1 MPKLLYR
8 RLTTLSAITLL
19 AFTTTACSTND
30 QVSNVDGKATATYK
44 TCDGFIS
51 AHEIEQISG
60 LNGLIAKSEVVN
72 TDSIPGL
79 AESGAIANCLID
91 VFRTVDGNDI
101 PLSGDSISL
110 SIVQFRNSEQSLS
123 LYNSTLAAA
132 ILTAEQVGELAE
144 IEQGIIGSDSYYM
157 DVKVGGIGAIV
168 VSVPDNTFISMTA
181 ARNEKNKA
189 LLNVSQLITAVKGV
203 ESRLP
208 NTNIR

>member
-8 RLTTLSAITLL
+8 LLTTLSAITLL
-19 AFTTTACSTND
+19 GFTTIACSTND
-30 QVSNVDGKATATYK
+30 QLSNVDGKVTANYK

-51 AHEIEQISG
+51 ADEIEQISG
-60 LNGLIAKSEVVN
+60 LNGLIARSEIVN

-101 PLSGDSISL
+101 PLSGNSISL
-110 SIVQFRNSEQSLS
+110 SIVQFGNTEQSLS

-168 VSVPDNTFISMTA
+168 VSVPDNTFISMIA
-181 ARNEKNKA
+181 ARNKENKA